1 MLIYILLLSIQ
12 VPANIVCL
20 IIASYSVA
28 SGGRAG
34 IPAGVY
40 LLLAALYWAAV
51 AALGIRCIVRSFR
64 AFARQDS
71 DACFKGMLTLKYGLI
86 PFFLINFISIT
97 FLFLTAFVAS
107 RGTILFALP
116 VIVGLIAFGS
126 LCTWLAMLPGA
137 FYGVQTIRMACRMGR
152 IGPKAALL
160 HGILQFIFLLDVLD
174 AVYLSL
180 VTFRAARPVSLAVFG
195 LSSAGFACGIL
206 FLLQIA

>member
-97 FLFLTAFVAS
+97 FL
-107 RGTILFALP
+107 
-116 VIVGLIAFGS
+116 
-126 LCTWLAMLPGA
+126 CTWLAMLPGA

-195 LSSAGFACGIL
+195 LYSAGFACGIL